1 MADMFRIE
9 INGLEDLLNKFAT
22 MEGQLDK
29 VLEQATAA
37 GAAVVVRE
45 AGINSRKGG
54 QGGVRVRDDFPM
66 KQTGN
71 LMRSITVIRKKGT
84 PGRVEM
90 QVGSAMD
97 YALRLEYG
105 FNDVDKKGRR
115 YHQRPRPYLR
125 PALDEHQDEIQEEF
139 EKAVRK
145 FEELFSR

>member
-9 INGLEDLLNKFAT
+9 IKGLEDLLNKFVT

-29 VLEQATAA
+29 ILEQATAA

-45 AGINSRKGG
+45 AAINSRKGG
-54 QGGVRVRDDFPM
+54 QGGVRVNDEFPM

-90 QVGSAMD
+90 QVGSDME
-97 YALRLEYG
+97 YAPRLEYG
-105 FNDVDKKGRR
+105 FNDVDSKGRR
-115 YHQRPRPYLR
+115 YHQRPRPFLR
-125 PALDEHQDEIQEEF
+125 PALDENQDEIQEEF
-139 EKAVRK
+139 EKAVKK
-145 FEELFSR
+145 FEELFK

>member
-1 MADMFRIE
+1 MADDFRIE
-9 INGLEDLLNKFAT
+9 IKGLEELLNKFAT

-29 VLEQATAA
+29 ILEQATAA

-45 AGINSRKGG
+45 AAINSGKGG
-54 QGGVRVRDDFPM
+54 DEFPHRI
-66 KQTGN
+66 TGN

-97 YALRLEYG
+97 YALRLEFG

-115 YHQRPRPYLR
+115 YHQKPRPFLR
-125 PALDEHQDEIQEEF
+125 PALDEHKDEIQEEF
-139 EKAVRK
+139 EKAVRQ
-145 FEELFSR
+145 FEEIFGR